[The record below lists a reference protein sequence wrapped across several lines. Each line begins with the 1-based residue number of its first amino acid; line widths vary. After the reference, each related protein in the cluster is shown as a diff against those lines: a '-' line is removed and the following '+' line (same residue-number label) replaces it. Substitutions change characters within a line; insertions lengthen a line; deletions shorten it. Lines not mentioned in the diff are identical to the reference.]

1 MNKANRQN
9 LRSEFSTTAHS
20 SRKCNKT
27 SRHKTREKR
36 EISVNKA
43 NRKNLPPEFSTTA
56 HSSRSVTRQVD
67 TKQGKRER
75 SV

>member
-9 LRSEFSTTAHS
+9 LQSEFSTTAHS
-20 SRKCNKT
+20 SR
-27 SRHKTREKR
+27 SVTRQVDTKQGKRR

-43 NRKNLPPEFSTTA
+43 NRQNLHPEFSTTA

>member
-9 LRSEFSTTAHS
+9 LHPEFSTTAHS
-20 SRKCNKT
+20 SNKT

-43 NRKNLPPEFSTTA
+43 NRQNLLPEFSTTA

-67 TKQGKRER
+67 TKQGKKER